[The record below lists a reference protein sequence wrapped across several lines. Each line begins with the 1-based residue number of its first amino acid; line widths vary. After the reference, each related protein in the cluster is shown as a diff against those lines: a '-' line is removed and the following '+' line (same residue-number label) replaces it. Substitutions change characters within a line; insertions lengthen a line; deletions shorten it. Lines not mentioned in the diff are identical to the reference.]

1 MSMYI
6 HGWVT
11 KCAQKTW
18 TLSQSHCLHWNQ
30 KNNKKNYVYFLRSLI
45 IGVHVHD
52 SPLDQTSPEV
62 LQFYV
67 FLWNPLYLAWVPLG
81 PRSTSWISILRF
93 STVSEN
99 RMLPSILWFIDVYS
113 KKKCH
118 NLRDLP
124 YFEQQID
131 HQPPAPQA
139 RKRLMRMGIIIH

>member
-1 MSMYI
+1 MSVDKICPCIYMDGSPNARRRFGHYPSHTAYI
-6 HGWVT
+6 GT
-11 KCAQKTW
+11 KKTI
-18 TLSQSHCLHWNQ
+18 
-30 KNNKKNYVYFLRSLI
+30 KKNYVYFLRSLI

-113 KKKCH
+113 KKKNAITCGIFPI
-118 NLRDLP
+118 LSSKLTTSPQLP
-124 YFEQQID
+124 K
-131 HQPPAPQA
+131 PG
-139 RKRLMRMGIIIH
+139 KGL